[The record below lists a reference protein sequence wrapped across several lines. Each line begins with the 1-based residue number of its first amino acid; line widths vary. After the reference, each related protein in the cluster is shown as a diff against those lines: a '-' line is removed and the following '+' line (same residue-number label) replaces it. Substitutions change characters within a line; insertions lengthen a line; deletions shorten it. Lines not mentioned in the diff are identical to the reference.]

1 MKNHTIIFANSIGIM
16 KQDKVFDT
24 SVQLLKY
31 NVLKE
36 VVRSAYEGTLD
47 RAYIDIPKKISP
59 GPKAE
64 LRCCIYKER
73 AILQERVRMACGGD
87 KENPNVI
94 EVIDIAC
101 DECPAKGILVTP
113 ACRGCI
119 SHACKD
125 ACPKDAISIVGKRS
139 VIDHD
144 KCIEC
149 GKCTQACPYGAII
162 KLSRPCMQSCKVKA
176 ISIDSD
182 QKAKIDNE
190 KCIMCGQC
198 VIACPFGAMTD
209 KSLLLDIIRML
220 QNAPK
225 ENYKVYAVLAPA
237 IISQCRYGRIEQVV
251 TAIKKLGFH
260 DVVEVAMGA
269 DVTLYKEAREWNEKR
284 LLTTSCCPSFVRF
297 IEVNFPTLKEHIS
310 HTPSPM
316 IEIARLIKKS
326 EPNAKVV
333 FIGPCAAKKMEYT
346 LEKTGGAVDSV
357 MSFEELQAFLDARDI
372 ETTEQEDTPLN
383 NASFYGRIFAKAGG
397 IVQGLL
403 NLATES
409 GYEGLK
415 PVYMSGIDECR
426 LNLAKLKVGKSDY
439 NFFEGMICEGGCLN
453 GPLCINHGPRNVA
466 DVDNYGNEATEKS
479 IHNSVKYWKNVTGE
493 E

>member
-1 MKNHTIIFANSIGIM
+1 M

-24 SVQLLKY
+24 SVQILKY

-36 VVRSAYEGTLD
+36 VVRSAYNGTMD
-47 RAYIDIPKKISP
+47 RAYIDIPKIISP

-113 ACRGCI
+113 ACRGCV
-119 SHACKD
+119 SHRCKD
-125 ACPKDAISIVGKRS
+125 VCPKDAITIVDKRA
-139 VIDHD
+139 VIDHS

-162 KLSRPCMQSCKVKA
+162 KLSRPCLQSCKVKA
-176 ISIDSD
+176 ITIDEN
-182 QKAKIDNE
+182 QKAKIDNS
-190 KCIMCGQC
+190 KCIMCGAC
-198 VIACPFGAMTD
+198 VSACPFGAMTD
-209 KSLLLDIIRML
+209 KSLLLDIIGML
-220 QNAPK
+220 RQS
-225 ENYKVYAVLAPA
+225 EQDGSKVYAVVAPA
-237 IISQCRYGRIEQVV
+237 IISQCRYGRLEQVA
-251 TAIKKLGFH
+251 TAIKKLGFA
-260 DVVEVAMGA
+260 DVIEVALGA
-269 DVTLYKEAREWNEKR
+269 DVTLYKESREWNEKK
-284 LLTTSCCPSFVRF
+284 LLTTSCCPAFVRF
-297 IEVNFPTLKEHIS
+297 IENNHPELKPYIS

-316 IEIARLIKKS
+316 IEIARMIKHS

-346 LEKTGGAVDSV
+346 LEKTNGAVDSV
-357 MSFEELQAFLDARDI
+357 MSFEELQAFLDARGI

-383 NASFYGRIFAKAGG
+383 SASFYGRIFAKAGG

-403 NLATES
+403 DLAAQK
-409 GYEGLK
+409 GWDDLK
-415 PVYMSGIDECR
+415 PVYMSGIEQCKMQ
-426 LNLAKLKVGKSDY
+426 LAKLKVGKSEY
-439 NFFEGMICEGGCLN
+439 NFFEGMACEGGCLN
-453 GPLCINHGPRNVA
+453 GPLCINHGQRNLA
-466 DVDNYGNEATEKS
+466 DVDNYGKEAHQKS
-479 IHNSVKYWKNVTGE
+479 IDNSVRLWQNITGE